1 MKFIVAL
8 VLTALLGFAA
18 PLFLAWWSFAITSL
32 VVALAIHQK
41 HWKAFLSG
49 FAALF
54 LSWGIYAFILDN
66 ANGHLLSKKIAQ
78 LLNLGDS
85 PVALLLITA
94 FIGGLVS
101 GLAALTGSLARQKKL

>member
-18 PLFLAWWSFAITSL
+18 PLFIAWWSFAVTSL

-41 HWKAFLSG
+41 PWKAFLAG
-49 FAALF
+49 FLGLF
-54 LSWGIYAFILDN
+54 LLWGSYAFFLDN
-66 ANGHLLSKKIAQ
+66 ANGHLLSLKISQ
-78 LLNLGDS
+78 LLNMGKSSIILI
-85 PVALLLITA
+85 LLTA

-101 GLAALTGSLARQKKL
+101 GFAALTGSFARMKK